1 MLVKNLVA
9 VVAAVV
15 SVLLFGAGPAQAHSA
30 LIGSTPAA
38 EAALAAPPDRIEL
51 QFNQPINA
59 SFATVTVTDGD
70 GTQRGGSR
78 VDVAGDRVQVAVLE
92 PLTPGEYTVGY
103 RVVSADGH
111 PITGSYTFTVTAAA
125 GAAAAPVPS
134 VATSPTPSEAAAGE
148 TPRAAVGDAQPG
160 SSILWPLLGGV
171 LGVLAIAGLTW
182 VALRAFR
189 KG

>member
-1 MLVKNLVA
+1 MKNLVA

-78 VDVAGDRVQVAVLE
+78 VDVAGDRVQLAVPE
-92 PLTPGEYTVGY
+92 PLPPGEYTVGY

-125 GAAAAPVPS
+125 GAAAA
-134 VATSPTPSEAAAGE
+134 
-148 TPRAAVGDAQPG
+148 VGDAQPG

-171 LGVLAIAGLTW
+171 LGVLAVAGLTW

>member
-1 MLVKNLVA
+1 MRNLVA
-9 VVAAVV
+9 VVAVAV
-15 SVLLFGAGPAQAHSA
+15 SMLLLGAGPVQAHSA

-38 EAALAAPPDRIEL
+38 DAVLEASPDRIEP

-59 SFATVTVTDGD
+59 SFATVTVTDED

-78 VDVAGDRVQVAVLE
+78 VDVTGDGVQVAVLE
-92 PLTPGEYTVGY
+92 PLTPGGYTVGY

-125 GAAAAPVPS
+125 AAAAVPS
-134 VATSPTPSEAAAGE
+134 AATSPAPSATAAGE
-148 TPRAAVGDAQPG
+148 ASSAAVDDVRPG
-160 SSILWPLLGGV
+160 PSSLWLLLGGV
-171 LGVLAIAGLTW
+171 VAVLAIAGLTW
-182 VALRAFR
+182 AALRAFR